1 MSSPTPTWPALF
13 TRLLA
18 RQDLSAAETSWVM
31 REVMTGEATPVRIA
45 AFAVALRA
53 KGESAEEVA
62 GLAAE
67 MLAQATPVDLPLEC
81 VDIVGTGGD
90 GAHTVNIS
98 SMAAVV
104 TAAAGVP
111 VAKHGGR
118 AASSSSGAADVLEQL
133 GVAIDLPAPAVARCV
148 QEAGI
153 GFFFAPVFHP
163 GMRHAAAPRREM
175 GIGTVF
181 NFLGPLTNPARP
193 VAAAVGCA
201 DRRMAPVMADVLA
214 ARGDRAL
221 VFRGD
226 DGLDELTTAT
236 TSSVWV
242 VRDGEVIPD
251 RLDPDALGIPQ
262 SRSDDL
268 RGGSPE
274 FNADVFRRV
283 LAGEKGPGP
292 RCGAAERRRGAGGL
306 RRPPGPA
313 ARRGGR
319 GHGARGGRRRRRAR
333 CGAARPVG
341 GREPGREGLKAPPHE
356 RGVRRR
362 PPQSAVSNPIANAA
376 SRSWRE

>member
-1 MSSPTPTWPALF
+1 MSAATAGRPTWPRLF
-13 TRLLA
+13 NRLLA
-18 RQDLSAAETSWVM
+18 REDLSAADTSWAM
-31 REVMTGEATPVRIA
+31 REVMTGEATPVQVA

-53 KGESAEEVA
+53 KGESAAEVT

-67 MLAQATPVDLPLEC
+67 MLAQATPVQLSLDC

-98 SMAAVV
+98 TMAAVV

-118 AASSSSGAADVLEQL
+118 AASSSSGAADVLEAL

-148 QEAGI
+148 EEAGI

-193 VAAAVGCA
+193 VAAAIGCA
-201 DRRMAPVMADVLA
+201 DARMAPVMADVLA
-214 ARGDRAL
+214 GRGVRAL

-236 TSSVWV
+236 TSTVYV
-242 VRDGEVIPD
+242 VRDGEVEPD
-251 RLDPDALGIPQ
+251 RLDPAALGIAASAP
-262 SRSDDL
+262 DAL
-268 RGGSPE
+268 RGGSPD

-283 LAGEKGPGP
+283 LGGEPGAVRDAVVLNAAAALAAFDERPSRLHDAIAAGMA
-292 RCGAAERRRGAGGL
+292 RAAAAIDDGRATAQLERWVTVSQAG
-306 RRPPGPA
+306 RRP
-313 ARRGGR
+313 
-319 GHGARGGRRRRRAR
+319 
-333 CGAARPVG
+333 RP
-341 GREPGREGLKAPPHE
+341 
-356 RGVRRR
+356 
-362 PPQSAVSNPIANAA
+362 
-376 SRSWRE
+376 

>member
-1 MSSPTPTWPALF
+1 MSSPGRPVTWPGLLN
-13 TRLLA
+13 RLLA
-18 RQDLSAAETSWVM
+18 GRDLSSADTAWAM
-31 REVMTGEATPVRIA
+31 REMMTGEASPVQIA

-53 KGESAEEVA
+53 KGESADEVA
-62 GLAAE
+62 GMAAE
-67 MLAQATPVDLPLEC
+67 MLAQATPVDLSLAC

-98 SMAAVV
+98 TMAAVV

-118 AASSSSGAADVLEQL
+118 AASSSSGAADVLEEL

-163 GMRHAAAPRREM
+163 GMRFAGGPRREM
-175 GIGTVF
+175 GIPTVF

-193 VAAAVGCA
+193 VASAIGCA
-201 DRRMAPVMADVLA
+201 DPRMAPVMAGVLA
-214 ARGDRAL
+214 ARGCRAL

-242 VRDGEVIPD
+242 VRDGEVTPD
-251 RLDPDALGIPQ
+251 RLDPAALGIPA
-262 SRSDDL
+262 SVPGDL
-268 RGGSPE
+268 RGGSPA

-283 LAGEKGPGP
+283 LEGEKGPV
-292 RCGAAERRRGAGGL
+292 RDAVLLNAGAALAAFDERPARLHDAVGAGMARAGEAVDDGRAVAL
-306 RRPPGPA
+306 LERWLQVSNA
-313 ARRGGR
+313 AR
-319 GHGARGGRRRRRAR
+319 
-333 CGAARPVG
+333 
-341 GREPGREGLKAPPHE
+341 
-356 RGVRRR
+356 
-362 PPQSAVSNPIANAA
+362 
-376 SRSWRE
+376 

>member
-1 MSSPTPTWPALF
+1 LGG
-13 TRLLA
+13 
-18 RQDLSAAETSWVM
+18 QDLTSADTAWAM
-31 REVMTGEATPVRIA
+31 REIMTGEATPVQVA

-67 MLAQATPVDLPLEC
+67 MLAQATPVSLPLAC

-104 TAAAGVP
+104 AAAAGVP

-118 AASSSSGAADVLEQL
+118 AASSSSGAADVLEEL
-133 GVAIDLPAPAVARCV
+133 GVAIDLPAAAVARCV

-163 GMRHAAAPRREM
+163 GMRFAGGPRREM
-175 GIGTVF
+175 GIPTVF

-193 VAAAVGCA
+193 VAAAIGCA
-201 DRRMAPVMADVLA
+201 DRRMAPVMAGVLA
-214 ARGDRAL
+214 ARGGRAL

-242 VRDGEVIPD
+242 VRDGEVTLD
-251 RLDPDALGIPQ
+251 RLDPAALGIPA
-262 SRSDDL
+262 SVPEDL
-268 RGGSPE
+268 RGGSPAV
-274 FNADVFRRV
+274 NAEVFRRV
-283 LAGEKGPGP
+283 LAGDKGPV
-292 RCGAAERRRGAGGL
+292 RDSVLLNAGAALAAFDERSARLHDAVGAGMARAAAAVDDGRAVAL
-306 RRPPGPA
+306 LERWVQVSQA
-313 ARRGGR
+313 AR
-319 GHGARGGRRRRRAR
+319 
-333 CGAARPVG
+333 
-341 GREPGREGLKAPPHE
+341 
-356 RGVRRR
+356 
-362 PPQSAVSNPIANAA
+362 
-376 SRSWRE
+376 

>member
-1 MSSPTPTWPALF
+1 MVGRPTWPELLN
-13 TRLLA
+13 RLLA
-18 RQDLSAAETSWVM
+18 REDLSAADTSWAM
-31 REVMTGEATPVRIA
+31 REIMTGEATPVQVA

-53 KGESAEEVA
+53 KGESAAEVS

-67 MLAQATPVDLPLEC
+67 MLAQATPVQLGLDC

-98 SMAAVV
+98 TMAAVV
-104 TAAAGVP
+104 TAAAGIP

-118 AASSSSGAADVLEQL
+118 AASSSSGAADVLEAL

-148 QEAGI
+148 EEAGI

-163 GMRHAAAPRREM
+163 GMRHAGGPRREM
-175 GIGTVF
+175 GIPTVF

-214 ARGDRAL
+214 ARGGRAL

-236 TSSVWV
+236 TSSVWI

-251 RLDPDALGIPQ
+251 RLDPAALGIPG
-262 SRSDDL
+262 SAPDAL
-268 RGGSPE
+268 RGGSPDV
-274 FNADVFRRV
+274 NADAFRRF
-283 LAGEKGPGP
+283 LGGEKGAV
-292 RCGAAERRRGAGGL
+292 RDAVLLNAAAALAAYDARPARLHDAIRAGLERAAAAVDDGRAVALLDRWVSIS
-306 RRPPGPA
+306 RA
-313 ARRGGR
+313 AR
-319 GHGARGGRRRRRAR
+319 A
-333 CGAARPVG
+333 
-341 GREPGREGLKAPPHE
+341 
-356 RGVRRR
+356 
-362 PPQSAVSNPIANAA
+362 
-376 SRSWRE
+376 

>member
-1 MSSPTPTWPALF
+1 MSAPSGGRPTWPVLLN
-13 TRLLA
+13 RLLA
-18 RQDLSAAETSWVM
+18 RQDLSAADTTWAM
-31 REVMTGEATPVRIA
+31 REIMTGEATPVQVA

-67 MLAQATPVDLPLEC
+67 MLAQATPVRLSLDC

-98 SMAAVV
+98 TMAAVV
-104 TAAAGVP
+104 TAASGVP

-118 AASSSSGAADVLEQL
+118 AASSSSGAADVLEAL
-133 GVAIDLPAPAVARCV
+133 GVVIELPADGVARCV
-148 QEAGI
+148 EEAGI

-163 GMRHAAAPRREM
+163 GMRHAGPARREM

-193 VAAAVGCA
+193 VAAAIGCA
-201 DRRMAPVMADVLA
+201 DPRMAPVMADVLA
-214 ARGDRAL
+214 ARGGRAL

-242 VRDGEVIPD
+242 VRNGEVEPD
-251 RLDPDALGIPQ
+251 RLDPSALGIAA
-262 SRSDDL
+262 SGVDAL
-268 RGGSPE
+268 RGGPPE

-283 LAGEKGPGP
+283 LGGEQ
-292 RCGAAERRRGAGGL
+292 GAVRDAVVLNAAAALAAFDERPARLHDAIGAGME
-306 RRPPGPA
+306 RA
-313 ARRGGR
+313 AAAIDDGR
-319 GHGARGGRRRRRAR
+319 ATALLERWVEVSRAA
-333 CGAARPVG
+333 G
-341 GREPGREGLKAPPHE
+341 
-356 RGVRRR
+356 
-362 PPQSAVSNPIANAA
+362 N
-376 SRSWRE
+376 